1 MEQEAISFFKRM
13 GDLSD
18 PWNNRKLNGH
28 GITLWYG
35 IQNFVDQL
43 DSPTDL
49 EDVARK
55 FAVTHIAR
63 EVGAIE
69 FGVSLPVCKTTYQYL
84 PFVRKYKITNKQN
97 CKNYGCSVEE
107 EKTFFT
113 SSEEVNARHLTFCV
127 IF

>member
-1 MEQEAISFFKRM
+1 MEQEAITFFKRM

-18 PWNNRKLNGH
+18 SWNNRKLNGH

-55 FAVTHIAR
+55 FSVTHIAR

-69 FGVSLPVCKTTYQYL
+69 FGVSWRNSKTIYHYF
-84 PFVRKYKITNKQN
+84 PFVRKYKINK
-97 CKNYGCSVEE
+97 
-107 EKTFFT
+107 
-113 SSEEVNARHLTFCV
+113 
-127 IF
+127 